1 MKPNI
6 LIGLPTMSQVNTG
19 LLMVILQW
27 VANAGNKYNI
37 SIYPTFSVQPVD
49 NARNQI
55 VDEFLKSDCTHLFF
69 VDADTIPP
77 ADALDKLL
85 KHDREIVSG
94 LTPIVQH
101 DDSVGFY
108 TVMNCTDL
116 DDKRLEQNQG
126 LKEMK
131 GAGSSCILIK
141 RSVFDKMKQP
151 YYRFLY
157 SDDNGKST
165 MVSEDIYFMAMA
177 LGYGVKAYCD
187 TTVICKHYKP
197 IMW

>member
-27 VANAGNKYNI
+27 VANASNKYNL

-69 VDADTIPP
+69 IDADTIPP
-77 ADALDKLL
+77 VDALDKLL
-85 KHDREIVSG
+85 SHNKDITSG
-94 LTPIVQH
+94 LTPIVYH
-101 DDSVGFY
+101 NEKDGY
-108 TVMNCTDL
+108 HTGMNCTDL
-116 DDKRLEQNQG
+116 EENRVQPNTG
-126 LKEMK
+126 LVEIK
-131 GAGSSCILIK
+131 GAGGSCLLIK
-141 RSVFDKMKQP
+141 RNVFDKMKPP
-151 YYRFLY
+151 YFRFLY
-157 SDDNGKST
+157 SDDNGKAT

-187 TTVICKHYKP
+187 TTVVCKHYKP